1 MIVLTTGFNQAK
13 KIVLP
18 DRISGSYHIYGYR
31 NEVIAIISAIDN
43 TWQITPNLNKKM
55 FKNQLEIKE
64 DRFTNNS
71 VYTIVSEIDDRK
83 YHIYIYIYDTNKY
96 DNVFSYEINASSI
109 KINSQNAD
117 ISYASPNIKDETI
130 LTYNNN
136 VWNIETKDSNVY
148 VNNILTKKK
157 RLLHGD
163 IIFIDGLKIIP
174 YSNRIIICNM
184 TSMQL
189 SINDA
194 IFTKLSYEEQNN
206 DPTLYTL
213 ETERSVFEGKE
224 YFTKAPRFRSIYESK
239 KIQITPPPPK
249 QESKTPPTLLVIGP
263 QLTML
268 LSSFINISTQLNNVA
283 TGNAS
288 ISQIFPSIIL
298 SVVMA
303 VSALLWP
310 ALTRKWNK
318 RNIKLSNKKRIVK
331 YRQYLQKKEQEL
343 SEELSKEKQVL
354 IENNASLEEC
364 KNIIYDRKRNLWER
378 DITQKDFLNVRL
390 GIGSVKPSSSAEYTE
405 ADFSTDDD
413 ILIEQLKDM
422 LKKYEYIDDVP
433 QCVSLVKRDTTAI
446 IGAPVISQKF
456 INSMILQLMT
466 FHSFTDL
473 KIVIFT
479 NKEKAPNWEYCD
491 ILPHCWNNQRSFRY
505 IGTDINEI
513 LSVSQEL
520 MKVFKTR
527 KAAEQKN
534 NNETEKITDE
544 IKKAENSDIYINY
557 PPYYLIIIDDL
568 ELARNVDIV
577 KTILESKVNYGFSIL
592 IKNDKISNLPS
603 KCSSFI
609 NINSDISGLFENELV
624 STRQK
629 QFKADIN
636 DVVDMYGCAM
646 QLSNI
651 PFQLAKEKYDLPKSI
666 SFLDMYEVGNIEQLN
681 SLNRWKNNN
690 PISSLS
696 VPVGIDQNGNIFNMD
711 IHEKGYGPHGL
722 VAGTTGSGKSEWII
736 TYILSLAVNF
746 NPNEVQFVLIDY
758 KGGGL
763 AGSFENSQIGIKLP
777 HLVGTI
783 TNLDK
788 SEVRRAI
795 ASIESEL
802 KRRQRL
808 FNEAREKLKDSSM
821 NIYKYQE
828 YYRQGLLDE
837 PMSHLLIISDEFAEL
852 KSQQPEFL
860 DQLVSTARIG
870 RSLGVHLILATQKP
884 TGVVNEQIWS
894 NSRFKVCL
902 RVQDTSDSQ
911 EMLKK
916 SDAAYLKTT
925 GAFYLQVGN
934 DEYYMLGQSAYAGF
948 KYTPSNIVKK
958 KIDTDLHVIDKNG
971 NEIHTINEKTLEDL
985 KAENK
990 TDLGEELLNIL
1001 KYIDKLAKEENYNPR
1016 KLWLDRIPD
1025 IIFLNDIKNKYNYK
1039 KENFALN
1046 PIIGEYDD
1054 PYTQSQKV
1062 YTIPFN
1068 EKGNTIVYGSTGSG
1082 KELFLLSLIYSISS
1096 TYTIAESNIYAIDCG
1111 AQILKSCEALPT
1123 VGNIINYENEDQ
1135 VDGMLIFLRNIMKD
1149 RKILFSDYNGEYE
1162 QYIKNS
1168 GKTLPNIIVIINN
1181 MPSFM
1186 EKYPEYSEEIRVMMS
1201 SCTKYGIYVVI
1212 TSTSVLNVK
1221 YSQNIG
1227 NKISLNF
1234 TDENE
1239 YRNVFGGNN
1248 KVFPAK
1254 AKARGI
1260 FEENEVIYEFQTAIP
1275 TIEENINS
1283 LIEKYGAILFQS
1295 YKTKIPSVPYL
1306 PKFIT
1311 YDKLLSYVT
1320 DMSEFPIGIKKTNV
1334 KPKIVD
1340 FSKLSSMLIFGI
1352 NLDFVEDYT
1361 RNIVRLMNNIT
1372 NDNIYVFDAKKQ
1384 LQEIVNS
1391 NITYLKDDFNETIS
1405 NLAVYVNDI
1414 YDKVENQEDIDMS
1427 LHSYILINGVE
1438 KFISQISKESLE
1450 YLNIICS
1457 KLESVK
1463 NVHFIVVDSTNSL
1476 RNNSNQQWLAYL
1488 RKNAIII
1495 GPGVAEQLLVDIRK
1509 FDIKPKRD
1517 SVIDNYAYCAID
1529 GKAELFQIVEDIK
1542 IEEE

>member
-18 DRISGSYHIYGYR
+18 DRISGSYHVFGYR
-31 NEVIAIISAIDN
+31 NEVIAIISAVNN
-43 TWQITPNLNKKM
+43 TWQITPNTNKKLY
-55 FKNQLEIKE
+55 KNQMEITE
-64 DRFTNNS
+64 DSFTDNS
-71 VYTIVSEIDDRK
+71 SYSITSEIDERK
-83 YHIYIYIYDTNKY
+83 YNIYIYHSNNANSYG
-96 DNVFSYEINASSI
+96 SYEINSSTI
-109 KINSQNAD
+109 KINSRGAD
-117 ISYASPNIKDETI
+117 ISYASPNIKEETI
-130 LTYNNN
+130 LTYSNNI
-136 VWNIETKDSNVY
+136 WTIETKDSNVY
-148 VNNILTKKK
+148 VNNLLVKKK

-163 IIFIDGLKIIP
+163 IIFIDGLKLIP
-174 YSNRIIICNM
+174 YSNRIVIGNM
-184 TSMQL
+184 ASSQL
-189 SINDA
+189 TLNNA
-194 IFTKLSYEEQNN
+194 VFTQVNYEEQAN
-206 DPTLYTL
+206 DPSLYTI

-224 YFTKAPRFRSIYESK
+224 YFTKAPRFRSIYETK
-239 KIQITPPPPK
+239 KIQITPPPPQ
-249 QESKTPPTLLVIGP
+249 QESKTPPTLLIIGP
-263 QLTML
+263 QLTMM
-268 LSSFINISTQLNNVA
+268 LSSFINIANTLSSVT
-283 TGNAS
+283 TGGAS
-288 ISQIFPSIIL
+288 FSQVFPSIIL

-303 VSALLWP
+303 ASALLWP
-310 ALTRKWNK
+310 TLTRKWNK
-318 RNIKLSNKKRIVK
+318 RNIKLNNKKRILR
-331 YRQYLQKKEQEL
+331 YRQYLERKEKEL
-343 SEELSKEKQVL
+343 SEELAKEKQVL

-390 GIGSVKPSSSAEYTE
+390 GIGSVKPSSEAEYIE

-413 ILIEQLKDM
+413 ILIQQLKDM

-446 IGAPVISQKF
+446 IGAPILSQKF

-479 NKEKAPNWEYCD
+479 NKDKAPNWEYCD
-491 ILPHCWNNQRSFRY
+491 ILPHCWNNQRNFRY

-513 LSVSQEL
+513 LNVSQEL
-520 MKVFKTR
+520 MKEFKAR
-527 KAAEQKN
+527 KSAEQN
-534 NNETEKITDE
+534 NNAAGNEKTTDE
-544 IKKAENSDIYINY
+544 MKKAENSDLYINY

-568 ELARNVDIV
+568 EMARNVDIV
-577 KTILESKVNYGFSIL
+577 KTILESKINYGFSLL

-609 NINSDISGLFENELV
+609 NVNEDISGLFENELV
-624 STRQK
+624 STKQK

-636 DVVDMYGCAM
+636 NTVDMYGCAM

-651 PFQLAKEKYDLPKSI
+651 PFQLQKAKYDLPKSI

-696 VPVGIDQNGNIFNMD
+696 VPVGIDQNGNKFNMD

-746 NPNEVQFVLIDY
+746 NPDEVQFVLIDY

-763 AGSFENSQIGIKLP
+763 AGSFENSQIGIRLP

-802 KRRQRL
+802 KRRQKL
-808 FNEAREKLKDSSM
+808 FNDAREKLKDSSM

-916 SDAAYLKTT
+916 PDAAYLKTT

-971 NEIHTINEKTLEDL
+971 NETHTINEKTVDDI
-985 KAENK
+985 KAENVN
-990 TDLGEELLNIL
+990 DLGEELLNIL

-1025 IIFLNDIKNKYNYK
+1025 VIFINDIKNKYGFK
-1039 KENFALN
+1039 KENFKIN
-1046 PIIGEYDD
+1046 PILGEYDD
-1054 PYTQSQKV
+1054 PYTQSQKAFS
-1062 YTIPFN
+1062 IPFD
-1068 EKGNTIVYGSTGSG
+1068 EKGNTIIYGSTGSG
-1082 KELFLLSLIYSISS
+1082 KELFLQSLIYSISS
-1096 TYTIAESNIYAIDCG
+1096 TYTIAECNIYAVDCG

-1123 VGNIINYENEDQ
+1123 VGNIVNYENEDQ
-1135 VDGMLIFLRNIMKD
+1135 VDGIFIFLRNVLKD

-1181 MPSFM
+1181 IPALM
-1186 EKYPEYSEEIRVMMS
+1186 EKYPDYAEELRVMMTN
-1201 SCTKYGIYVVI
+1201 CTKYGIYVVI
-1212 TSTSVLNVK
+1212 TSTNVLNIK
-1221 YSQNIG
+1221 YSQSIG

-1234 TDENE
+1234 NDENE
-1239 YRNVFGGNN
+1239 YRSVFGGNN

-1260 FEENEVIYEFQTAIP
+1260 FEENDVIYEFQTAIP
-1275 TIEENINS
+1275 TVEENINV
-1283 LIEKYGAILFQS
+1283 LIEKYGAVLYQS
-1295 YKTKIPSVPYL
+1295 YKTKVPSVPYL

-1311 YDKLLSYVT
+1311 YDKLLPYVT
-1320 DMSEFPIGIKKTNV
+1320 DMTEFPLGIKKSNI

-1340 FSKLSSMLIFGI
+1340 FSKLSGMLIFGT
-1352 NLDFVEDYT
+1352 NLDFIEDFT
-1361 RNIVRLMNNIT
+1361 KNIIRLMNNVK
-1372 NDNIYVFDAKKQ
+1372 NDNIYIFDPKKQ
-1384 LQEIVNS
+1384 LAEEVSS
-1391 NITYLKDDFNETIS
+1391 NITYLKSDFDETIS
-1405 NLAVYVNDI
+1405 NLAVYVNDL
-1414 YDKVENQEDIDMS
+1414 YNKLENQEEADIS
-1427 LHSYILINGVE
+1427 LHSYIVINSIE
-1438 KFISQISKESLE
+1438 KFVSQVSRESID
-1450 YLNIICS
+1450 YLNDICS
-1457 KLESVK
+1457 KLDVVK
-1463 NVHFIVVDSTNSL
+1463 NVHFIVIDSTNAMRS
-1476 RNNSNQQWLAYL
+1476 NSNQQWLAYL

-1495 GPGVAEQLLVDIRK
+1495 GPGVAEQLIVDIRK

-1517 SVIDNYAYCAID
+1517 SVIDNYAYCSID
-1529 GKAELFQIVEDIK
+1529 GKAELFQIVEDEK